1 MEGQDRGRPSN
12 EEFVLELLRVNG
24 GSLPLV
30 RISRA
35 LSAENR
41 IGRRRGVDTSDLV
54 SELLKQG
61 LVRMR
66 GQDEYVEIV
75 RKEEQAT
82 A

>member
-1 MEGQDRGRPSN
+1 MENGDAHFMSN
-12 EEFVLELLRVNG
+12 EEFVLELLRISG

-35 LSAENR
+35 LSKEDR
-41 IGRRRGVDTSDLV
+41 IGRGLEAADIV
-54 SELLKQG
+54 SELLRQG
-61 LVRMR
+61 LVKMR

-75 RKEEQAT
+75 RSEEQAT